1 MSFETPQ
8 VYPWRDPRAPDNS
21 PSLCIYFLNEPQV
34 NKELTESTGVQTYD
48 NVLVAYVA
56 AKPQDKSNVAHEI
69 RRTLPDGT
77 VKPTQAA
84 YKFAEPLKHYDAG
97 IQAEALGTPLKD
109 LIGMNPGTIMS
120 LKARGVAT
128 IEVLADLPDS
138 AGYEMMGFHELRDRA
153 KKHIAHRK
161 ENAPALR
168 MEAIEAK
175 HAEEVDA
182 LKRQIADLAAKFA
195 AAGVEPEPEPVVAR
209 RGPGRPRR
217 SDNEAEAA

>member
-1 MSFETPQ
+1 MSYETPQ
-8 VYPWRDPRAPDNS
+8 VYPWRDPRAPANS

-34 NKELTESTGVQTYD
+34 NKEFTQKTGEQTYD

-69 RRTLPDGT
+69 RRTLPDGK
-77 VKPTQAA
+77 VVMTQAS
-84 YKFAEPLKHYDAG
+84 YKYAEPLKHYDAG
-97 IQAEALGTPLKD
+97 IQAESLGTPLKD
-109 LIGMNPGTIMS
+109 LLDMNPGTIMS

-138 AGYEMMGFHELRDRA
+138 AGHEMMGFYELRDRA
-153 KKHIAHRK
+153 KKHIEHRK

-182 LKRQIADLAAKFA
+182 LKRQLADLAAKFA
-195 AAGVEPEPEPVVAR
+195 ERGDVPEEVPVVR
-209 RGPGRPRR
+209 RGPGRPR
-217 SDNEAEAA
+217 SNPEQEAA